1 MTQNLSNEKALG
13 FEGVWKETDGRLN
26 IWPRRSAILLKLT
39 LAGLDFILAFLSFMT
54 SAAALGYLSELSMT
68 LNHWVSLL
76 VFALLTIIFFPAQ
89 HLYSRH
95 LIFSKRKQI
104 TRLSMAFAS
113 SFLCL
118 SLVVAVFALPV
129 VAKHYSLFLIALV
142 IISFIA
148 SSLFVQFEN
157 RMAFYFLK
165 IFGISMLAT
174 GILGILYKDR
184 TLDILNHSEIVI
196 YGLCLAVPALFIA
209 RLGIVHLLFNS
220 SLKRH
225 FRRQVAVVGSDEQG
239 CNIVSYIIDRNAP
252 YWVAG
257 TICDQCLMDTEVRKH
272 SLGMVQ
278 ELPKIVRE
286 HKIDEL
292 LIADQDLDKLTLV
305 SILDYCLSSGIS
317 VWFPPSFLEIIDR
330 KLYIDKFCGLP
341 MIRLC
346 STRRIWLFNK
356 IKHASDAIISL
367 PLFVMLLPLFGAIAA
382 AVKLTSPGPVF
393 YKAKAIGKGGREFT
407 MLKFRSMRMNNDAK
421 IHKDYVTK
429 LIKGEIDNSDD
440 QSKPLKI
447 TNDPRVTKVGSLL
460 RKLSLDELPQL
471 INVIKGDMS
480 LVGPRPCLP
489 YEFEVYE
496 DWYKKRASIRPGI
509 TGLWQ
514 VAGRSAVSFEDM
526 ILLDL
531 YYVYNRSLWMD
542 LNILTETA
550 FVVLEKRGAY

>member
-1 MTQNLSNEKALG
+1 MTQNMLNEKVID
-13 FEGVWKETDGRLN
+13 FERVCKEPKVRFN
-26 IWPRRSAILLKLT
+26 IWPRMRAVLLKLM
-39 LAGLDFILAFLSFMT
+39 LGGLDFSLAFLSFIIS
-54 SAAALGYLSELSMT
+54 SAAMELLAGQSMT
-68 LNHWVSLL
+68 LNHWASLL
-76 VFALLTIIFFPAQ
+76 VFAIMVIIFFPAQ

-95 LIFSKRKQI
+95 LIFSKRKHMA
-104 TRLSMAFAS
+104 RLLIAFTS
-113 SFLCL
+113 SFLSF

-142 IISFIA
+142 VISMIC
-148 SSLFVQFEN
+148 SSRFAQFEN
-157 RMAFYFLK
+157 RATFYLLK
-165 IFGISMLAT
+165 IFGISMLAI

-184 TLDILNHSEIVI
+184 TSDIFNHSEMVV
-196 YGLCLAVPALFIA
+196 YGFCLAVAALFVA
-209 RLGIVHLLFNS
+209 RLGIVSLLFNS

-239 CNIVSYIIDRNAP
+239 RNIVSYIIDRNAP
-252 YWVAG
+252 FWVAG
-257 TICDQCLMDTEVRKH
+257 TIGEQYQLDVKIRKH
-272 SLGMVQ
+272 CLGTLE
-278 ELPKIVRE
+278 ELPEIVSA

-305 SILDYCLSSGIS
+305 CILDYCLSHGIP

-346 STRRIWLFNK
+346 SPKRIWLVNK
-356 IKHASDAIISL
+356 IKHAVDAVISL
-367 PLFVMLLPLFGAIAA
+367 PLFVMLLPLFGVIAA
-382 AVKLTSPGPVF
+382 AIKLTSPGPVF
-393 YKAKAIGKGGREFT
+393 YKAKAIGKGGREFN
-407 MLKFRSMRMNNDAK
+407 MYKFRSMRMNNDAQ
-421 IHKDYVTK
+421 IHKNYVTK

-440 QSKPLKI
+440 KSKPLKI
-447 TNDPRVTKVGSLL
+447 TNDPRVTKVGNIL

-489 YEFEVYE
+489 YEFEVYK
-496 DWYKKRASIRPGI
+496 DWYKRRASIRPGI

-514 VAGRSAVSFEDM
+514 VAGRSEVTFEDM

-531 YYVYNRSLWMD
+531 YYVYNRSLWLD

>member
-1 MTQNLSNEKALG
+1 MTQNMANEKVLDLDG
-13 FEGVWKETDGRLN
+13 TWKKPTVHLN
-26 IWPRRSAILLKLT
+26 IWPRRKAVLLKLM
-39 LAGLDFILAFLSFMT
+39 LGGLDFVLAFLSFIL
-54 SAAALGYLSELSMT
+54 SANALGHLTKQNMT
-68 LNHWVSLL
+68 LSHWISLL
-76 VFALLTIIFFPAQ
+76 VFALLVIIFFPAQ

-95 LIFSKRKQI
+95 LIFSKRKHMA
-104 TRLSMAFAS
+104 RLLMAFAS
-113 SFLCL
+113 SLL
-118 SLVVAVFALPV
+118 SFSFVVAIFTLPV
-129 VAKHYSLFLIALV
+129 VAKHYSLFFIALV

-148 SSLFVQFEN
+148 SSRFVQYEN
-157 RMAFYFLK
+157 RVAFYLLK
-165 IFGISMLAT
+165 IFGISMLAI

-184 TLDILNHSEIVI
+184 ISDIFNHSEMVI
-196 YGLCLAVPALFIA
+196 YGFCLAMAALFVT
-209 RLGIVHLLFNS
+209 RLGIVYLLFNS
-220 SLKRH
+220 SIKKY
-225 FRRQVAVVGSDEQG
+225 FRRQISVVGSDAQG
-239 CNIVSYIIDRNAP
+239 RNIVSYIIDRNAP
-252 YWVAG
+252 FWVAG
-257 TICDQCLMDTEVRKH
+257 TIGDQCQLNTKVRKH
-272 SLGMVQ
+272 CLGLVQ
-278 ELPKIVRE
+278 ELPEIVRT

-305 SILDYCLSSGIS
+305 CILDYCLNSGIP

-346 STRRIWLFNK
+346 SPKRIWLANK
-356 IKHASDAIISL
+356 IKHTLDAIISL
-367 PLFVMLLPLFGAIAA
+367 PLFVVLLPLFGVIAA
-382 AVKLTSPGPVF
+382 AIKLTSPGPVF

-407 MLKFRSMRMNNDAK
+407 MYKFRSMRINSDAQ

-429 LIKGEIDNSDD
+429 LIKGEIGNSDN

-447 TNDPRVTKVGSLL
+447 TNDPRVTKVGNIL

-489 YEFEVYE
+489 YEFEEYKE
-496 DWYKKRASIRPGI
+496 WYKKRASIRPGI

-514 VAGRSAVSFEDM
+514 VAGRSEVAFEDM

-542 LNILTETA
+542 LNIMTETT
-550 FVVLEKRGAY
+550 FVVLEKRGAH